1 MIEYDRYS
9 NIIDNLD
16 QYQSYLS
23 GLQLENSYV
32 ISGLYRGIFMIIE
45 RAWWSSLG

>member
-9 NIIDNLD
+9 NIIDNLNK
-16 QYQSYLS
+16 YQFYLS
-23 GLQLENSYV
+23 WLQLEDSHV
-32 ISGLYRGIFMIIE
+32 ISGLYRGISLIIE